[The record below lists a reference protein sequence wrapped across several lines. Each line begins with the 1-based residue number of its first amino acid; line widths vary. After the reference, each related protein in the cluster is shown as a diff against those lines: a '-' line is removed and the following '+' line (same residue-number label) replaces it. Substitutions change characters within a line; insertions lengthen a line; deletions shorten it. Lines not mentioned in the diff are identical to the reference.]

1 MKKTIIVGVA
11 GGSASGKTTVVSEIM
26 RRFGDQ
32 VEVMSHDYYYND
44 QAEMPMEERYRQN
57 YDHPDAYE
65 TKRLVEDIRR
75 LKEGQAIYRP
85 TYDYTQYTR
94 GKERVLVEPK
104 RVVII
109 EGILILEDKALR
121 ELMDIKIYVDTD
133 SDERLMRRLTRDMA
147 ERGRTVES
155 VLEQYRK
162 TVKPMHEQYVE
173 PSKKYADII
182 LPRGGENKIGIEII
196 LRHLKSYIQAE

>member
-26 RRFGDQ
+26 RRFGEQ
-32 VEVMSHDYYYND
+32 VEVVSHDYYYND

-94 GKERVLVEPK
+94 GKEKVLVEPK
-104 RVVII
+104 RVVIV
-109 EGILILEDKALR
+109 EGILI
-121 ELMDIKIYVDTD
+121 
-133 SDERLMRRLTRDMA
+133 
-147 ERGRTVES
+147 
-155 VLEQYRK
+155 
-162 TVKPMHEQYVE
+162 
-173 PSKKYADII
+173 
-182 LPRGGENKIGIEII
+182 
-196 LRHLKSYIQAE
+196 

>member
-26 RRFGDQ
+26 RRFGEQ
-32 VEVMSHDYYYND
+32 VEVVSHDYYYND

-75 LKEGQAIYRP
+75 LKEGQVIYRP

-94 GKERVLVEPK
+94 GKEKVLVEPK
-104 RVVII
+104 RVVIV